1 MCNSYSLFW
10 NYSHLCSIYK
20 ILALV
25 GSLVRAKGKLWSSI
39 KLDQEE
45 SSPTH
50 CSDRNYQVVTLQD
63 WTKAHVFWG
72 WACQGLNT
80 PTGCALHL
88 HWACT
93 VCARSYPCKLASDT
107 SSWRRAK
114 RSQIK
119 EWSLPPFA
127 WELLLCSGYCSW
139 GTPQP
144 RQSLATFLPDPNS
157 LTWLPGFTSDL
168 PYHWELSRSLLG
180 CGWPLL
186 LMPDHSLP
194 PPWSQPLLPAPL
206 PQQRILSLAACSDCT
221 LKSMESSP
229 DKEYCRAGM
238 IPIIILLNGEMR
250 ARATWILFSLSFL
263 QSPGEDKM
271 KTNKQKKIPNTSSVL
286 HDCLFPPGFLWNF
299 KFLNLRKS
307 KNVTRFLLDGQF
319 MTVSVALLVNLNAKS
334 WLSYQ
339 IEPYT
344 ALHTPAYISVSEHS
358 CWNTVGSKYRRAHL
372 KIWCRA
378 LCGKQKPPEDC
389 NLLQWFWCYY
399 TFNIISARSLCY
411 GKFLANSMKIKG
423 STFSKDSFRE

>member
-1 MCNSYSLFW
+1 MKPST
-10 NYSHLCSIYK
+10 LC
-20 ILALV
+20 V
-25 GSLVRAKGKLWSSI
+25 GTAFMLRI
-39 KLDQEE
+39 
-45 SSPTH
+45 
-50 CSDRNYQVVTLQD
+50 
-63 WTKAHVFWG
+63 
-72 WACQGLNT
+72 
-80 PTGCALHL
+80 
-88 HWACT
+88 
-93 VCARSYPCKLASDT
+93 
-107 SSWRRAK
+107 
-114 RSQIK
+114 
-119 EWSLPPFA
+119 
-127 WELLLCSGYCSW
+127 LLLRHTTATPVSG
-139 GTPQP
+139 
-144 RQSLATFLPDPNS
+144 
-157 LTWLPGFTSDL
+157 
-168 PYHWELSRSLLG
+168 HI
-180 CGWPLL
+180 
-186 LMPDHSLP
+186 
-194 PPWSQPLLPAPL
+194 PPWSRLTDVASWIHLRSALSLGAFQVIAGLWLTVVTNAGPSSATTLKPASAPSS
-206 PQQRILSLAACSDCT
+206 PSPAENPSLAACSDCT

-271 KTNKQKKIPNTSSVL
+271 KTNKKKKIPNTSSVL

-344 ALHTPAYISVSEHS
+344 ALHTPAYISVSEQS

>member
-1 MCNSYSLFW
+1 MGTRFSKCQDHESIQISPSRAIANSPTPLFIKRGELQLAKQIEKGNTMTAPMKQLRGFSCSSTRISCIQTCSATLRIHIKIEVKKKNLCNSYSEFW

-20 ILALV
+20 ILALS

-50 CSDRNYQVVTLQD
+50 CSYRNYQVLTLQD

-144 RQSLATFLPDPNS
+144 RQSLATFLPDPDS
-157 LTWLPGFTSDL
+157 LTWLPGFNSDL

-271 KTNKQKKIPNTSSVL
+271 KTNKQKRFQIHLQFYMTACF
-286 HDCLFPPGFLWNF
+286 HQAFCGI
-299 KFLNLRKS
+299 LN
-307 KNVTRFLLDGQF
+307 
-319 MTVSVALLVNLNAKS
+319 
-334 WLSYQ
+334 
-339 IEPYT
+339 
-344 ALHTPAYISVSEHS
+344 
-358 CWNTVGSKYRRAHL
+358 
-372 KIWCRA
+372 
-378 LCGKQKPPEDC
+378 
-389 NLLQWFWCYY
+389 
-399 TFNIISARSLCY
+399 SL
-411 GKFLANSMKIKG
+411 I
-423 STFSKDSFRE
+423 